1 MDLAAPAV
9 PPMAPQ
15 APPSGPEAPIRLMP
29 AAAQPGQ
36 LLRIKPARISAT
48 AGQHPRRR
56 GAARD
61 AATPRRLTPTATAA
75 TA

>member
-1 MDLAAPAV
+1 MDLAAPAM

-29 AAAQPGQ
+29 AAQPGQ
-36 LLRIKPARISAT
+36 TLRIKPARISAT

-56 GAARD
+56 RAARD